1 MIDSFVSLG
10 AEKDVSLKH
19 LHAKELSRGPGGWDI
34 IYSGQCTNV
43 GILSVKTL
51 KGAAETCG
59 FPSVHLKLYS
69 ELGWGTSSIS
79 RVLN

>member
-10 AEKDVSLKH
+10 AEKDINLKH
-19 LHAKELSRGPGGWDI
+19 LHAKELSRQQSWWLGHHLFRTV
-34 IYSGQCTNV
+34 YQCW
-43 GILSVKTL
+43 KE
-51 KGAAETCG
+51 AAETCD

-69 ELGWGTSSIS
+69 ELEWATSSIS